1 MLLNSNASG
10 AAIAAPSDN
19 RLLQVLSLV
28 FRVLGRWPW
37 LKLFT
42 YIIALSVVF
51 PLLLISASWLD
62 VKPEVWSHLIHTV
75 LGDLLRNTLV
85 LSLGVTCVVFVIGVS
100 LAWFTTMTDFPGRRW
115 FDWALMLPMS
125 VPAYVM
131 AFVFLGVMDY
141 SGPIQTVLR
150 YWFGADAGF
159 NERGDLAVIFVMS
172 LVLYPYVYMLARS
185 AFLGQGMLLWESARS
200 LGAGPW
206 RTFFTVSLPMARPA
220 IIAGVSLAVMETLA
234 DFGAVAIFNY
244 DTFTTA
250 IYKAWYGFFDIS
262 SAAQL
267 ASLLLLFVFL
277 ALFTEKKT
285 RGNRKYYQSRSY
297 SQAQPIRLGRFNQWL
312 VSFWCLLILSI
323 AFLMPVFQL
332 GLWSYE
338 AGTSQLN
345 LRYLEFLWHS
355 TSLAGM
361 AAVMVVA
368 LAVTIAY
375 AHKLYQTQSIRWSV
389 QMATMGYA
397 LPGSV
402 LAVGIM
408 VSFSQLDLILVPA
421 FKQIGWTG
429 PVLVGS
435 LLALLVA
442 YAVRFMAVAVGPI
455 ESSVQRII
463 PSIPEAARSLGA
475 SPART
480 LFRVYLPMLAPGI
493 FTAMILV
500 FVDVLKEMPAT
511 LLLRPFGWDTL
522 GVKIYEYTSEGEWE
536 LAAIPGLTLIVTG
549 LIPVIILIR
558 QSRKR

>member
-1 MLLNSNASG
+1 MIKSDSSG
-10 AAIAAPSDN
+10 AAIAAPANS
-19 RLLQVLSLV
+19 RFLQAVSFL
-28 FRVLGRWPW
+28 FRATRQWPW
-37 LKLFT
+37 LKFIT
-42 YIIALSVVF
+42 YLIALSVVF
-51 PLLLISASWLD
+51 PLLLISASWFD
-62 VKPEVWSHLIHTV
+62 VKPDVWSHLIHTV

-85 LSLGVTCVVFVIGVS
+85 LSLGVTLMVTVIGVS
-100 LAWFTTMTDFPGRRW
+100 LAWFTTMTEFPGRRW

-141 SGPIQTVLR
+141 SGPIQTLLR
-150 YWFGADAGF
+150 YWFGEEAGF
-159 NERGDLAVIFVMS
+159 NERGDVAVVLVMS

-185 AFLGQGMLLWESARS
+185 AFLGQGLLLWESARS

-206 RTFFTVSLPMARPA
+206 RTFFTVALPMARPA

-250 IYKAWYGFFDIS
+250 IYKAWYGFFDIT

-285 RGNRKYYQSRSY
+285 RGNRKYHQSTGNYQG
-297 SQAQPIRLGRFNQWL
+297 QPIRLSRLNQWL
-312 VSFWCLLILSI
+312 VALWCFIILFI
-323 AFLMPVFQL
+323 AFLVPVIQL
-332 GLWSYE
+332 GLWGYE

-345 LRYLEFLWHS
+345 MRYLEFLWHS

-361 AAVMVVA
+361 AAVLVVA
-368 LAVTIAY
+368 LAVTLAY
-375 AHKLYQTQSIRWSV
+375 AHKLYKAQSIRWSV
-389 QMATMGYA
+389 QLATMGYA

-408 VSFSQLDLILVPA
+408 VSFSQLDLVLLPV
-421 FKQIGWTG
+421 FKQLGWSG
-429 PVLVGS
+429 PILVGS

-442 YAVRFMAVAVGPI
+442 YAVRFMAVAFGPI

-475 SPART
+475 SQSRT
-480 LFRVYLPMLAPGI
+480 LFSVYLPMLAPGI

-536 LAAIPGLTLIVTG
+536 LAAVPGLTLILTG
-549 LIPVIILIR
+549 LIPVVILIR
-558 QSRKR
+558 RSRNS